1 MVVQLALLVKPALF
15 LFQQLVQLIHES
27 HKPLGVL
34 LNENLL
40 AKPLPLLFMSLSSAG
55 ACIDRREGRIISRV
69 QALLRRCLD
78 QKVEFP
84 TAGKPQ
90 IRSHL

>member
-1 MVVQLALLVKPALF
+1 VVVQLALLVKPALF

-55 ACIDRREGRIISRV
+55 ACIDRRGNYLTSSGFAETLLGSKGRISNGW
-69 QALLRRCLD
+69 QT
-78 QKVEFP
+78 P
-84 TAGKPQ
+84 N
-90 IRSHL
+90 